1 MILYIGVCESKNQNR
16 YFHLSHILTL
26 KEISWRIS
34 KEKPLSRK
42 IFSRLDTSTKISL
55 NYKRVIIKSTSR
67 EFRDEEGLLSE
78 VSREELC
85 KVKARVKG
93 NAIRSSG
100 RLDWGRLPLQKW
112 EKSNK
117 QRSGNGSKLLGC
129 LKAPHSSIV
138 FRCLGTA
145 IYLTDWLRC
154 CKGKGVLPRN
164 ARKMLEMC
172 ANWLWGVTTSLFYN
186 TTPRFLGM
194 ITLEPISLCKY
205 FCRATN
211 LLRLTL

>member
-1 MILYIGVCESKNQNR
+1 M
-16 YFHLSHILTL
+16 
-26 KEISWRIS
+26 
-34 KEKPLSRK
+34 
-42 IFSRLDTSTKISL
+42 KISL

-67 EFRDEEGLLSE
+67 EFRDEERLLNE

-129 LKAPHSSIV
+129 LKALHSSIV
-138 FRCLGTA
+138 FR
-145 IYLTDWLRC
+145 YSHLTDWLRC

-164 ARKMLEMC
+164 ARNVCKLIVRRDYVII
-172 ANWLWGVTTSLFYN
+172 LQH
-186 TTPRFLGM
+186 TPCLLGM
-194 ITLEPISLCKY
+194 ITLEPIRLCKY
-205 FCRATN
+205 FCKATN
-211 LLRLTL
+211 FLQHFIT